1 MSKFDIAVIPADGI
15 GPEIMQEALKV
26 LRTVAEI
33 DGGIEFN
40 FDSFPWGCEYYLRTG
55 EMMEKGGIDRLRNYD
70 AILLGAVGAPGKVP
84 DHVSLWGLLLPIR
97 KTFDQYANLRPIK
110 LLRGVRGPLRDK
122 GPEDINFVVV
132 RENTEGEYSG
142 VGGRVHIGTPFE
154 VAIQSNIFTRTAT
167 ERVIRYAF
175 ELARRR
181 NAKKHVTGITKSNA
195 CQYSMVFWDEV
206 FREVAAEYPDIQTS
220 LIHVDAASM
229 YLITRP
235 ESFDVIVASNLFGDI
250 LTDEGAAIQGSIGL
264 APGANLNP
272 ERKYPSMFE
281 PIHGSAPD
289 IAGKGIANP
298 MATVWSAAMM
308 LDFFGREDLGAAVL
322 RAIEDVIVEGRTLT
336 PDMGGQART
345 WEVGD
350 AICEK
355 LRRAAAGR
363 GEVAATKA

>member
-1 MSKFDIAVIPADGI
+1 MAVIPADGI
-15 GPEIMQEALKV
+15 GPEIIQEAVKV
-26 LRTVAEI
+26 LNTVSEL
-33 DGGIEFN
+33 DGGIG
-40 FDSFPWGCEYYLRTG
+40 FDFKSFPWGCEYYLRTG
-55 EMMEKGGIDRLRNYD
+55 EMMEKGGIDTLRGFD

-122 GPEDINFVVV
+122 GPEDIDFVVV

-154 VAIQSNIFTRTAT
+154 VAIQSNIFTRTAV

-181 NAKKHVTGITKSNA
+181 NGKKRVAGITKSNA

-206 FREVAAEYPDIQTS
+206 FHEVAREYPEIETS

-272 ERKYPSMFE
+272 DRKFPSMFE

-298 MATVWSAAMM
+298 IATIWSAAMM
-308 LDFFGREDLGAAVL
+308 LDFFGRDDLGAAVL
-322 RAIEDVIVEGRTLT
+322 GAIENVIVEGRTLT
-336 PDMGGQART
+336 PDMGGRART
-345 WEVGD
+345 WDVGD
-350 AICEK
+350 AICSE
-355 LRRAAAGR
+355 LRKAAGAGGR
-363 GEVAATKA
+363 GEVAATDR